1 MSTSILPASL
11 SPLNRPV
18 PSDSPVCVTDDLWLA
33 AYLVAEGG
41 RLRGTQLAG
50 ATVTFAIE
58 GEAIPGH
65 EAAYARG
72 EAVVN
77 VARYKGA
84 VGHLKDV
91 LFGRLREERREP
103 CRFPSRKS
111 RRSSRQATS
120 FP

>member
-1 MSTSILPASL
+1 VSASILPASF
-11 SPLNRPV
+11 SPLNRSL
-18 PSDSPVCVTDDLWLA
+18 PSHCPVCVTDDLWLA

-41 RLRGTQLAG
+41 RLRETRLTGS
-50 ATVTFAIE
+50 TVSFAIE
-58 GEAIPGH
+58 GEEIPGL

-72 EAVVN
+72 EAAVN

-111 RRSSRQATS
+111 RGSRKPTTS